1 MAVDPKKNLD
11 DIGFLIYELKD
22 IYSLTDDPDIDNT
35 VPNPLESLKELE
47 PEVVVLPITPEYKR
61 LQDYDGNIKIWLD
74 KVIDYTQSG
83 TGDNNFNYD
92 EINVVNKEF
101 IENANEDVKDELDE
115 IFSGNLD
122 FSNPTDEELKSIA
135 FRMYE
140 AYQLLKQIYDT

>member
-22 IYSLTDDPDIDNT
+22 IYSLTNDPDIDNT
-35 VPNPLESLKELE
+35 VPNPLDSLKELE
-47 PEVVVLPITPEYKR
+47 PEVVVLPVTPEYKR

-74 KVIDYTQSG
+74 KIIDLTQVG
-83 TGDNNFNYD
+83 TGDNNFNYS
-92 EINVVNKEF
+92 EIDDVNNEF
-101 IENANEDVKDELDE
+101 FENASQSEKDELDS

-122 FSNPTDEELKSIA
+122 FSNPTDEETTSIA
-135 FRMYE
+135 FRVYE

>member
-74 KVIDYTQSG
+74 KIIDLTQAG
-83 TGDNNFNYD
+83 NGLNNFNYS
-92 EINVVNKEF
+92 EIDVANKEF
-101 IENANEDVKDELDE
+101 IENASEIERLELDD

-122 FSNPTDEELKSIA
+122 FSNSTDEEMTSVA
-135 FRMYE
+135 FRVYE
-140 AYQLLKQIYDT
+140 AYQLLII

>member
-22 IYSLTDDPDIDNT
+22 IYALTDDPDIDNT
-35 VPNPLESLKELE
+35 VPNPLDSLKELE
-47 PEVVVLPITPEYKR
+47 PEVVVLPVTPEYKR

-74 KVIDYTQSG
+74 KIIDLTQVG
-83 TGDNNFNYD
+83 TGDNNFNYS
-92 EINVVNKEF
+92 EIDDVNNEF
-101 IENANEDVKDELDE
+101 FENASQSEKDELDS

-122 FSNPTDEELKSIA
+122 FSNPTDEETASIA
-135 FRMYE
+135 FRVYE

>member
-22 IYSLTDDPDIDNT
+22 IYALTDDPDIDNT

-92 EINVVNKEF
+92 EIDVVNKEF
-101 IENANEDVKDELDE
+101 IENAN
-115 IFSGNLD
+115 
-122 FSNPTDEELKSIA
+122 
-135 FRMYE
+135 
-140 AYQLLKQIYDT
+140 

>member
-1 MAVDPKKNLD
+1 MAVDPKKNLK

-22 IYSLTDDPDIDNT
+22 IYTLTDDPDIDNT
-35 VPNPLESLKELE
+35 VPNPLDSLKELE

-74 KVIDYTQSG
+74 KIIDLTQVG
-83 TGDNNFNYD
+83 TGDNNFNYS
-92 EINVVNKEF
+92 EIDDVNNEF
-101 IENANEDVKDELDE
+101 FENASQSEKDELDS

-122 FSNPTDEELKSIA
+122 FSNPTDEETPSIA
-135 FRMYE
+135 FRVYE

>member
-1 MAVDPKKNLD
+1 MAIDPKKNLD

-35 VPNPLESLKELE
+35 VPNPLDSLKELE

-74 KVIDYTQSG
+74 KIIDLTQAGNGS
-83 TGDNNFNYD
+83 NNFNYN
-92 EINVVNKEF
+92 EIDDVNTDF
-101 IENANEDVKDELDE
+101 FENASQSEKDELDI

-122 FSNPTDEELKSIA
+122 FSNPTNEELQSVA
-135 FRMYE
+135 FRVYE
-140 AYQLLKQIYDT
+140 AYQLLKQLY

>member
-74 KVIDYTQSG
+74 KIIDLTQAG
-83 TGDNNFNYD
+83 NGLNNFNYS
-92 EINVVNKEF
+92 EIDVANKEF
-101 IENANEDVKDELDE
+101 IENASESERLELDD

-122 FSNPTDEELKSIA
+122 FSNSTDEEMTSVA
-135 FRMYE
+135 FRVYE
-140 AYQLLKQIYDT
+140 AYQLLII